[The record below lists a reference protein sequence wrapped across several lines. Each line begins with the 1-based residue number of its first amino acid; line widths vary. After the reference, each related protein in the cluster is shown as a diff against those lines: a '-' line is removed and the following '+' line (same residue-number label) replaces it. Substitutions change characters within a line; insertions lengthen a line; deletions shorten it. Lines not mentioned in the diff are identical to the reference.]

1 MKQFYSYP
9 VPFSLE
15 CGGSLPGITVA
26 YHTFGILNADKSNVI
41 WVMHGLTANSDVADW
56 YSRHSRPQKFL
67 DPEKYFIICAN
78 VLGSCYGTTY
88 RPRVCLPLHRQTL
101 V

>member
-9 VPFSLE
+9 GPFSLE

-26 YHTFGILNADKSNVI
+26 YHTFGTLNADKSNVI

-56 YSRHSRPQKFL
+56 WPGTVGPQNSSTRKIFYNL
-67 DPEKYFIICAN
+67 RQCAWI
-78 VLGSCYGTTY
+78 LLWHH